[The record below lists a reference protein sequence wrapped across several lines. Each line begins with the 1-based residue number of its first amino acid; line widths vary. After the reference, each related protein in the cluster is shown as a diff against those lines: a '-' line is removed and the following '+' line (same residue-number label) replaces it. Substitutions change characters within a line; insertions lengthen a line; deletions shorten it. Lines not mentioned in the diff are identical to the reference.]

1 MEIVIDV
8 KINKLNKIQNKLY
21 EKVNKALFEIGLNIR
36 SEAIKTCPST
46 TYRKYIFIEQR
57 GLGWAV
63 GWRQKVLTFL
73 EYGTRPHMIYPREKM
88 ALYWKGALHPVKKVH
103 HPGTKPQPFLRPAFE
118 KTKPIMKQ
126 IIMRHINEN

>member
-1 MEIVIDV
+1 MEIIIDV
-8 KINKLNKIQNKLY
+8 KLNKLNKTINKLY
-21 EKVNKALFEIGLNIR
+21 EKVNKALFEIALNIR
-36 SEAIKTCPST
+36 SEAIKKCPST
-46 TYRKYIFIEQR
+46 TYRKYIFVEKK
-57 GLGWAV
+57 GLGWVV

-73 EYGTRPHMIYPREKM
+73 EYGTRPHMIYPREKK

-126 IIMRHINEN
+126 IIMRHINED